1 MSNQTNGLWGS
12 TPFVTDKEFQNLSL
26 DEIRHLIE
34 EEKEG
39 LKKDY
44 KEIVL
49 SKKRLIKQYKKLVEA
64 RQKVK
69 QGIDI
74 KKEIKKPKPP
84 TVLAGPSKKKKIKSF
99 DEYFEECIK
108 NREIPKDT
116 PTYLRKALERAI
128 FEHYELGL
136 EKEKSS
142 LEEFAVKYIIR
153 GIFGLTPMQFFERI
167 YKNLK
172 DFFTYHRNIKF
183 RMVLVCIME
192 KQNISQREGVIGIEE
207 DKTYFNTATHINI
220 KSTDVDKLIQICI
233 DAIDAKIEAYQEAG
247 SAWYF
252 KEVDKL
258 EIHTVEYNPTKGSS
272 YIPLPDWISN
282 KKAIVNIKNK
292 DEKCFLWCILRY
304 LHPRDRDEERLTDLK
319 NYENSLNTKGIT
331 FPMKL
336 KDISKFE
343 KLNPGLPGINV
354 FSVNESDNF
363 YPLKMVE
370 KDCVNTID
378 LFLYEKDGVSHYSL
392 IKNFTRLIK
401 SQKTKSK
408 EKIFI
413 CKKCFTHYTKEELL
427 QKHILY
433 CSNNETVSVKM
444 PKPNT
449 ILHFKN
455 YYKQLP
461 VPFVVYADF
470 ERFTKPM
477 HNCSPNPEDSYTYN
491 YQKHEPSGF
500 CLYIKGIVPNIT
512 IKPITYTKTNGD
524 DNVAEIFVNK
534 LAEVTKSIYND
545 FYRKPK
551 PLLLTKEEQILF
563 NKEKFCHICKMEL
576 ENDKVRDH
584 CHFTGK
590 YRGAAHNSCNLQCRK
605 PMILPVIFHNLQGYD
620 AHLFIKQLAC
630 LPGELNCIPS
640 TEEKYISF
648 SKKIKVDEYKSRRTG
663 EMVSLNF
670 EVRFIDS
677 LKFLQ
682 SSLANLVGNLQ
693 PEDFF
698 NTKKIFKKNVDL
710 LTRKGVYPYDYVS
723 SLEKLLETR
732 LPPKEEFY
740 SQLYDEDISDED
752 YQHAIN
758 VWNTFDCKTIRDY
771 HDLYLKSDVLLLA
784 DVFENFRATCLKH
797 YKLDPAHYYTSPGLA
812 WDACLKETGQ
822 QLQLLH
828 DYDML
833 MMFEQGIRGG
843 ITHISKR
850 YAEANNKYMK
860 NYNPNEESSYIQYL
874 DANNLYGWAMSQQ
887 LPTHGFKWMRN
898 LTKESLMEIL
908 EKANHS
914 MSNRGRKG
922 SVFEVDLE
930 YPSTLWEEHNDYPLA
945 PEKMIV
951 NGVEKLIC
959 HFKPRKNYVV
969 HYRNLRQYLEMGMK
983 ITAVHRGIS
992 FYQSSWMEPY
1002 IKKNTELRKTAANN
1016 FEKDF
1021 FKLMNNSVFGKTI
1034 ENIRKRQNIILVD
1047 NRKKAEKLTSRP
1059 NFERAT
1065 IFDKNLI
1072 AVHMKKTEVYFNKPV
1087 YVGQAILDLSKTLM
1101 FDFNYNYIKKKYK
1114 NRAELMFTD
1123 TDSLLYHIHTDDFYK
1138 DISYDI
1144 KEKFDPSDYPPNHE
1158 SGILTGVNKKVIGM
1172 FKDEVAGRQI
1182 THFVGLRP
1190 KLYSFKVEDG
1200 SLTKK
1205 CKGIKKNVVK
1215 NKIEFEDYVECLFSG
1230 ERQMRNMKII
1240 RSENHDIYSKEV
1252 NKVALSNEDD
1262 KRVVL
1267 EDKVNTMALR

>member
-1 MSNQTNGLWGS
+1 MSNQANGSWGS
-12 TPFVTDKEFQNLSL
+12 TPFVTDKKFQNMSL
-26 DEIRHLIE
+26 DKIKNIVEA
-34 EEKEG
+34 EKEG

-44 KEIVL
+44 KEL
-49 SKKRLIKQYKKLVEA
+49 GSRKRLIKQYKKLVKA
-64 RQKVK
+64 REKVRK
-69 QGIDI
+69 GIDI
-74 KKEIKKPKPP
+74 KKEIKKKAKPP
-84 TVLAGPSKKKKIKSF
+84 VVSTAPSKKIKTF

-116 PTYLRKALERAI
+116 PPYLRKALERAI

-136 EKEKSS
+136 EKEKSAF
-142 LEEFAVKYIIR
+142 EDFAVKYIIR
-153 GIFGLTPMQFFERI
+153 GIFGLTPMEFFERI
-167 YKNLK
+167 NKTLK
-172 DFFTYHRNIKF
+172 DFFKYHRNIKF
-183 RMVLVCIME
+183 KMVLVCIME
-192 KQNISQREGVIGIEE
+192 KQNISKSVGLIGIEN
-207 DKTYFNTATHINI
+207 DKAYFHTATYINI
-220 KSTDVDKLIQICI
+220 KSTDVDELIQRCKDSIE
-233 DAIDAKIEAYQEAG
+233 ASIEAYQQAG
-247 SAWYF
+247 SAWHF

-258 EIHTVEYNPTKGSS
+258 EIHTVEYNPTNGSS

-282 KKAIVNIKNK
+282 KKAIVNIQNK
-292 DEKCFLWCILRY
+292 DEKCFLWCVLRY
-304 LHPRDRDEERLTDLK
+304 LHPKETHDERIKDLEK
-319 NYENSLNTKGIT
+319 YENSLNTNGII

-343 KLNPGLPGINV
+343 KLNPEIPGINV
-354 FSVNESDNF
+354 FSVNENKIF
-363 YPLKMVE
+363 YPLKMAK
-370 KDCVNTID
+370 KDCINTID
-378 LFLYEKDGVSHYSL
+378 LFLYEEDGVSHYSL
-392 IKNFTRLIK
+392 IKNFNRLIK

-433 CSNNETVSVKM
+433 CSNNETVVVKM
-444 PKPNT
+444 PEPKTMLN
-449 ILHFKN
+449 FKN

-461 VPFVVYADF
+461 IPFVVYADF
-470 ERFTKPM
+470 ECFTKPLN
-477 HNCSPNPEDSYTYN
+477 NCSPNPEYSYTYN

-500 CLYIKGIVPNIT
+500 CLYIKGIVPNIK
-512 IKPITYTKTNGD
+512 IKPIIYTKNNND

-534 LAEVTKSIYND
+534 LEEVTKSIYND
-545 FYRKPK
+545 FYLQPK
-551 PLLLTKEEQILF
+551 PLRLTKEEKISF

-576 ENDKVRDH
+576 KTDKVRDH
-584 CHFTGK
+584 CHFTGQ

-630 LPGELNCIPS
+630 LPGDLNCIPS

-648 SKKIKVDEYKSRRTG
+648 SKKIKVFEYKSKITG

-693 PEDFF
+693 PEDFI

-723 SLEKLLETR
+723 SLEKLSEKK

-740 SQLYDEDISDED
+740 SYLNDEGISDDD

-758 VWNTFDCKTIRDY
+758 VWNTFNCETIRDY
-771 HDLYLKSDVLLLA
+771 HNLYLKSDVLLLA
-784 DVFENFRATCLKH
+784 DVFENFRKTCLHH
-797 YKLDPAHYYTSPGLA
+797 YNLDPAHYYTSPGLA

-822 QLQLLH
+822 ELELLH

-850 YAEANNKYMK
+850 YSEANNKYMK
-860 NYNPNEESSYIQYL
+860 DYNPDKESTFIQYL
-874 DANNLYGWAMSQQ
+874 DANNLYGWAMLQS
-887 LPTHGFKWMRN
+887 LPTHGFKWMCD
-898 LTKESLMEIL
+898 LTKETVIDIL
-908 EKANHS
+908 EKTNHS
-914 MSNRGRKG
+914 MSNLGKKG
-922 SVFEVDLE
+922 YIFEVDLE
-930 YPSTLWEEHNDYPLA
+930 YPEKLWSSHNDYPLA
-945 PEKMIV
+945 PERMIV

-969 HYRNLRQYLEMGMK
+969 HYRNLRQYLEMGMR

-1002 IKKNTELRKTAANN
+1002 IRKNTELRKKASNS

-1047 NRKKAEKLTSRP
+1047 NRKKAAKLTSRP

-1072 AVHMKKTEVYFNKPV
+1072 AVHMKKTEIYFNKPV

-1101 FDFNYNYIKKKYK
+1101 FNFHYTYIKEKYK
-1114 NRAELMFTD
+1114 NKAELLFTD
-1123 TDSLLYHIHTDDFYK
+1123 TDSLMYEIKTKDFYL
-1138 DISYDI
+1138 DICPDVRD
-1144 KEKFDPSDYPPNHE
+1144 KFDTSDYPSNHK
-1158 SGILTGVNKKVIGM
+1158 SGILTGANKKVIGM
-1172 FKDEVAGRQI
+1172 FKDEVAGKHI

-1190 KLYSFKVEDG
+1190 KIYSFKIEEDREVR
-1200 SLTKK
+1200 K
-1205 CKGIKKNVVK
+1205 CKGIKKNVVRK
-1215 NKIEFEDYVECLFSG
+1215 TMDFDDYVKCLFSG
-1230 ERQMRNMKII
+1230 EKEMRSMKII
-1240 RSENHDIYSKEV
+1240 RSEKHDIYSKEV
-1252 NKVALSNEDD
+1252 NKIALSNEDD
-1262 KRVVL
+1262 KRIVL
-1267 EDKVNTMALR
+1267 EDKVHTLAFR